1 MCNKPTFGKLSFF
14 GGLVPSVSGRVC
26 GHGEN
31 ALATKDGW
39 RAFARSLLF
48 LLAVV
53 IVLLP
58 AVPADA
64 ITYTV
69 TDYGALPQGSSFM
82 NISGISSSGVAVGTI
97 SSSVTEVGFVWSA
110 SSGYTYLTPL
120 SGYTHSFAYGINDS
134 GQVVGS
140 SYSSASGQRAS
151 LWQGGRPVED
161 LGTLASGD
169 SAAYAINSAGQIVGA
184 SEAGNGY
191 THAFLWSRSTG
202 MQDLSGAAS
211 MDSSRAMGINDSGM
225 VVGNLGWHA
234 FVWTSSAGTTDLGVP
249 IGADD
254 VNNAGQILC
263 NDLSFAFGRPASLWL
278 NGEPLVPEIGFPTEA
293 GGIAGCMAYDIN
305 NLGQVVGDGDQRRTF
320 VWDATT
326 GIRALPTASGLTYQY
341 ARAINDSGVIAGYG
355 RDSAG
360 IHHLLIWTPVPEPS
374 SLLALLAGIGG
385 FGALF
390 RRRRR

>member
-1 MCNKPTFGKLSFF
+1 MHSH
-14 GGLVPSVSGRVC
+14 SGST
-26 GHGEN
+26 
-31 ALATKDGW
+31 A
-39 RAFARSLLF
+39 
-48 LLAVV
+48 
-53 IVLLP
+53 
-58 AVPADA
+58 
-64 ITYTV
+64 
-69 TDYGALPQGSSFM
+69 GSSFWSQSSGTTRAGRCRSAAGFH
-82 NISGISSSGVAVGTI
+82 NAKVLSHVICSLILSVGLAPLVTAPVVATPYAVTDLGTPAGGLDAVSGINSAGVIVGNTGSSA
-97 SSSVTEVGFVWSA
+97 FVWSA
-110 SSGYTYLTPL
+110 SSGFTYLSAIP
-120 SGYTHSFAYGINDS
+120 GYAYSFAYGINDS